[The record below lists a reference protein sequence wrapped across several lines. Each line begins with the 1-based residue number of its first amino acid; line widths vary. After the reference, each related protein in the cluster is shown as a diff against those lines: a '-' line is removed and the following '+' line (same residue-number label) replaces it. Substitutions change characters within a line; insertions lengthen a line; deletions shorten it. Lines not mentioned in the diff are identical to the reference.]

1 MSEIEKR
8 LEKIEQRNQKVE
20 RDKAWE
26 TSWVR
31 RISICVLTF
40 LVVLAYN
47 AMVTNFSNIFLN
59 SAVPVIGFLLSTL
72 SLDLIRSIYER
83 NKR

>member
-1 MSEIEKR
+1 MTEVEKR
-8 LEKIEQRNQKVE
+8 LAKIEARNQKVE

-31 RISICVLTF
+31 RIAICVLTF
-40 LVVLAYN
+40 LIVLAYN
-47 AMVTNFSNIFLN
+47 AAISSSNNIFLN

-72 SLDLIRSIYER
+72 SLDLIRKLYER
-83 NKR
+83 SKQ